1 MHACVKF
8 QTTSYREDFIKI
20 IIINQYLRFE
30 KNLIFSSSMM
40 TDIEK
45 TRGKPIKIFK
55 NSKKMFFFISFGALI
70 PAIYNKYNIS
80 IVYTI

>member
-1 MHACVKF
+1 MAKRSNERHVPAKLSVKN
-8 QTTSYREDFIKI
+8 QTAILAEDFIKI

-30 KNLIFSSSMM
+30 ENLIFSSSMM

-55 NSKKMFFFISFGALI
+55 NSKKIFF
-70 PAIYNKYNIS
+70 
-80 IVYTI
+80 